1 MVLIIN
7 HKSHLSFNEIK
18 DYEKKLRKFDLIV
31 LPSDCYLS
39 LFQKGKYKLGAQD
52 ISIFKEK
59 NRTGEIT
66 GEQLNSLNVKY
77 CLVGH
82 SDRRIYNSE
91 NDTVLKQKLE
101 RCYENNIIPLY
112 CIGETSDETYK
123 EEISKQLEKIKNN
136 FKEKEI
142 ILVYEPK
149 KNIGN
154 SHADFSN
161 IEKIIKYIKE
171 NTINNKY
178 KLIYGG
184 GIRTNNLDY
193 IKKIKELDG
202 IIIYTEGIQIN
213 DFKKI
218 YSKAKE

>member
-123 EEISKQLEKIKNN
+123 EEISKQLELIKNN
-136 FKEKEI
+136 FSEKEI